1 MSNAIYIELISSGDK
16 LVIAVPVGDIG
27 YHHPY
32 SIVRVQHGT
41 DIVADIR
48 DSKFFTRHPISELPK
63 EITEDFDWRR
73 KYHDNAVCFYKEIVQ
88 GDNFRKQASECMRL
102 SMEVIDEYN
111 LFLQHMPTHAALI
124 KSLPDI
130 KEKLKRILEISKQIN
145 NGNN

>member
-1 MSNAIYIELISSGDK
+1 MSNVIYIELISSGDK

-27 YHHPY
+27 YHQPY

-63 EITEDFDWRR
+63 EIIEDFDWRR

-88 GDNFRKQASECMRL
+88 GDNFRKQATECMRL

-111 LFLQHMPTHAALI
+111 VLLQNLPTNDIVLN
-124 KSLPDI
+124 KLPEI
-130 KEKLKRILEISKQIN
+130 KEKLKRVLDVSKQIN
-145 NGNN
+145 NG